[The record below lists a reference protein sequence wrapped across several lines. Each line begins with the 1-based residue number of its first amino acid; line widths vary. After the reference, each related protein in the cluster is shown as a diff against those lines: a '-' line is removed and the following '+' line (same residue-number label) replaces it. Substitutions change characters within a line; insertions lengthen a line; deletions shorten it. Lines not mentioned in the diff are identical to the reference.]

1 MTETIKPKA
10 FQCYLD
16 NITVLEHLSD
26 EEAGRLWK
34 LLYNLA
40 VNGERGECDDP
51 MVSMAF
57 DMMANKLES
66 DFAAYER
73 KVKASREN
81 GRKGGAPIGNQNAVK
96 QPKTTQYKDK
106 DKDEDK
112 DEDKNKDEY
121 KNEDENEDEKTAE
134 ADAVAAAADV
144 VSLYNDI
151 CVSLPDVEA
160 VTDSLVNRVAR
171 LGDMNYSEYFERV
184 QSSDFLSSRS
194 GRWHGCNLDWLL
206 RPDTVQKVRAGTYDN
221 RKPKPAPSKA
231 SYDIAELE
239 KIDTLEFIQ

>member
-51 MVSMAF
+51 LVSMAF

-73 KVKASREN
+73 KVKANREN
-81 GRKGGAPIGNQNAVK
+81 GRKGGIAKKMNQDLANGSERYDSLSDSS
-96 QPKTTQYKDK
+96 QYR

-112 DEDKNKDEY
+112 DKY
-121 KNEDENEDEKTAE
+121 KNEDENENEKSAE

-171 LGDMNYSEYFERV
+171 LGDMNYREYFERV

-239 KIDTLEFIQ
+239 KIDTLEFI

>member
-40 VNGERGECDDP
+40 VNGERGKSDNP

-57 DMMANKLES
+57 DMMANKLER
-66 DFAAYER
+66 DFESYSR
-73 KVKASREN
+73 KVEANREN
-81 GRKGGAPIGNQNAVK
+81 GRKGGIAKKKNQDLANGSERYDSLSESS
-96 QPKTTQYKDK
+96 QYKDK
-106 DKDEDK
+106 DNN
-112 DEDKNKDEY
+112 KNKDEY
-121 KNEDENEDEKTAE
+121 EDENKNTSAE

-144 VSLYNDI
+144 VTLYNDI

-160 VTDSLVNRVAR
+160 VTDSLVSRVAR
-171 LGDMNYSEYFERV
+171 LGDMNYREYFERV

-221 RKPKPAPSKA
+221 RGRKPKP
-231 SYDIAELE
+231 SYDLEALE

>member
-51 MVSMAF
+51 LVSMAF

-73 KVKASREN
+73 RVKASREN

-96 QPKTTQYKDK
+96 QPKTTKTTQYKDK

-112 DEDKNKDEY
+112 NKDENENE
-121 KNEDENEDEKTAE
+121 NEDENENEKTAE

-171 LGDMNYSEYFERV
+171 LGDMNYREYFERV

-231 SYDIAELE
+231 SYNIEELE
-239 KIDTLEFIQ
+239 KIDTLEFI

>member
-34 LLYNLA
+34 LLYDLA

-66 DFAAYER
+66 DFAAYDR

-96 QPKTTQYKDK
+96 QPKTTQTTQYKDK
-106 DKDEDK
+106 
-112 DEDKNKDEY
+112 Y
-121 KNEDENEDEKTAE
+121 KNEDENENEKTAE

-160 VTDSLVNRVAR
+160 VTDSLVSRVAR
-171 LGDMNYSEYFERV
+171 LGDMNYREYFERV

-231 SYDIAELE
+231 SYNIEELE
-239 KIDTLEFIQ
+239 KIDTLEFI